1 MKKIFFILLFGLF
14 VFASQSQTVTTV
26 KYPFGAATLYTSTD
40 RLTSALSITNNVT
53 YVNYGTLDTNL
64 TITVTATNVGA
75 GATLYIKAAA
85 NSTNR
90 TVTLSTGFL
99 GTAQTFT
106 ASKIR
111 LLKFFYNGTTF
122 ELVSSN
128 QLD

>member
-40 RLTSALSITNNVT
+40 SLTSALSITNNVT

-64 TITVTATNVGA
+64 TITVTTTNVYA

-85 NSTNR
+85 YGTNR

-106 ASKIR
+106 ANKTR
-111 LLKFFYNGTTF
+111 LLKLFYNGTTW
-122 ELVSSN
+122 ELVSTN
-128 QLD
+128 QLN